1 MKSNQHVQ
9 VPDMELSTSGLKHID
24 PYIYACIKK
33 FANSST
39 NSCYPSMVSLEK
51 ISGCKRKKIESSI
64 SRLEA
69 AGYITVTR
77 KFGYS
82 NKYTFNEYK
91 KFEIFSFDFLEDTRL
106 TPKEKAYIIMSQ
118 QYMYKKPDL
127 NKGLITYSSMELSD
141 KLGLSQPS
149 LRSIEKS
156 LQEKNVL
163 QLVPINVRDE
173 NTGLSNYMRIYNFDE
188 FLNLLA
194 LKFKQTDE
202 TLEQHEKKIEDLE
215 KSFNLLLEY
224 VKKLEE
230 KVNPPATI
238 TI

>member
-1 MKSNQHVQ
+1 MENKQHVQ
-9 VPDMELSTSGLKHID
+9 VPDMDLTASGLKHID
-24 PYIYACIKK
+24 PYVYACIKK
-33 FANSST
+33 YMNNTTKIA
-39 NSCYPSMVSLEK
+39 YPSMSTLEK
-51 ISGCKRKKIESSI
+51 LSGIKRFRLDASI

-82 NKYTFNEYK
+82 NQYTFSDYK
-91 KFEIFSFDFLEDTRL
+91 KFEIFSFDFLEDARL

-127 NKGLITYSSMELSD
+127 NKGLITYSSMELSN

-149 LRSIEKS
+149 LRAIEKS

-163 QLVPINVRDE
+163 QLVPISVRDE
-173 NTGLSNYMRIYNFDE
+173 NTGLANYMRIYNFDE

-215 KSFNLLLEY
+215 KSFNLLLDY
-224 VKKLEE
+224 VKKLEA
-230 KVNPPATI
+230 KVNPPVDI

>member
-1 MKSNQHVQ
+1 MENKQHVQ
-9 VPDMELSTSGLKHID
+9 VPDMDLTASGLKHID
-24 PYIYACIKK
+24 PYVYACIKK
-33 FANSST
+33 YMNNTTKTA
-39 NSCYPSMVSLEK
+39 YPSISTLEK
-51 ISGCKRKKIESSI
+51 LSGIKRFKLEASI
-64 SRLEA
+64 NRLEA

-82 NKYTFNEYK
+82 NQYTFSDYK
-91 KFEIFSFDFLEDTRL
+91 KFEIFSYEFLDDNKL
-106 TPKEKAYIIMSQ
+106 TPKEKAYIIVSQ
-118 QYMYKKPDL
+118 QYMYKKLDV
-127 NKGLITYSSMELSD
+127 NKGLITYSSTDMCN
-141 KLGLSQPS
+141 KLGLSKPS
-149 LRSIEKS
+149 LRAIEKS
-156 LQEKNVL
+156 LQEKNIM
-163 QLVPINVRDE
+163 QLIPINVRDE
-173 NTGLSNYMRIYNFDE
+173 NTGLVNYMRVYNFDE
-188 FLNLLA
+188 FLNVLA